1 MLPEDLMLLF
11 LDEETGRVLMDT
23 ASIHTALAGAVLL
36 ELVDSGRV
44 AFEAD
49 GIRLAVVDPTP
60 LESELLQKSMIR
72 LYQPMT
78 PRQAVERL
86 RPHVRENVMTQLVSQ
101 GVLTLENTRMF
112 GIFPTRRYVI
122 GDPQVITDLRDAI
135 REAALRRRKPDEYIG
150 ALMSLLHAVNG
161 VYDVFHGDFDK
172 GQIDTRAAEIADG
185 NWAADAVEH
194 AMDAVTK
201 ATSWMIVASEMA
213 AATVGGSR

>member
-122 GDPQVITDLRDAI
+122 GDPQVITDLRDTI
-135 REAALRRRKPDEYIG
+135 REAALRRRKPDEHIG

>member
-135 REAALRRRKPDEYIG
+135 REAALRRRKPDEHIG